1 MKYHTIQKINH
12 FHQLDIPLS
21 FKNVAYQIFSYNN
34 IYIII
39 SFLVHVFCEYIIV
52 GVNICRYFAALS
64 RFLNPASVKT
74 VSRET
79 VAQAAWSLKLG
90 GEIVSAKSVTSH
102 CAVKYVLSVSLLLPA
117 TRWAGSSYIFKSVH

>member
-1 MKYHTIQKINH
+1 MFSDVTVYFMKYHTIQKINH

-34 IYIII
+34 IYIIT

-79 VAQAAWSLKLG
+79 VAQAA
-90 GEIVSAKSVTSH
+90 
-102 CAVKYVLSVSLLLPA
+102 
-117 TRWAGSSYIFKSVH
+117 